1 MAEKRMLSKM
11 ITTQDEFL
19 DMPLSAQA
27 LYFHLNMYADDEGFV
42 DKVKSI
48 MRQVRSTDDDLKIL
62 LAKRYLLSF
71 NSGVVV
77 IKHWLIHNSI
87 RQDRVKDTLYQEE
100 RLQITV
106 KENNSYTEIDRQLA
120 DNSQH
125 SIEST
130 NLNYTN
136 LNLTTLIKDVIEYLN
151 DVLNTHYRTNGNKIK
166 SLIKARH
173 EEGFTLEDF
182 KIVIDKKYSEWN
194 NDEKM
199 KIYLRPET
207 LFSNKFESY
216 LNQKKV
222 IIKKTPKDQKQEVLR
237 FMTQKKNKENEEC

>member
-1 MAEKRMLSKM
+1 MAEKRMLSKQ

-27 LYFHLNMYADDEGFV
+27 LYFHLNMFADDEGFV

-71 NSGVVV
+71 ESGVVV
-77 IKHWLIHNSI
+77 VKHWLIHNSI

-100 RLQITV
+100 RKKLTI
-106 KENNSYTEIDRQLA
+106 KENYSYTEVDRQLS
-120 DNSQH
+120 DNSQR
-125 SIEST
+125 SIDNT
-130 NLNYTN
+130 NLISSN
-136 LNLTTLIKDVIEYLN
+136 LNLTNLIKDVIEYLN
-151 DVLNTHYRTNGNKIK
+151 NKLNTHYRVTGNKIK

-173 EEGFTLEDF
+173 EEGFELEDF
-182 KIVIDKKYSEWN
+182 KKVIDIKY
-194 NDEKM
+194 NDWHKDDKM
-199 KIYLRPET
+199 NVYLRPET

-216 LNQKKV
+216 LNQKND
-222 IIKKTPKDQKQEVLR
+222 KDEIQDKLSGV
-237 FMTQKKNKENEEC
+237 TYI